1 MNVEYRLFNPTG
13 NITGL
18 VLTEVSVKDQ
28 PMVAKYILSKEI
40 TCEQVGFI
48 SGGIEGS
55 DITLRMAGGEFCGN
69 ATMSTAVLYC
79 MQIGLED
86 YQEKTVLVKV
96 IGTSGLIEVKVK
108 REGSEYLGTV
118 KMPKPIKIS
127 EELFSFEGHTY
138 KYPVVSFVGISHVIV
153 EDSMPIYMAENAIKL
168 WADKL
173 KVSGMGLMLVDS
185 DRKNLRPLV
194 YVNNPETL
202 IWESSCASGTTAT
215 GAYFSKKDNAP
226 VELSFRE
233 PGGILTIKVDENK
246 DLFLSGKVT
255 V

>member
-18 VLTEVSVKDQ
+18 VLTEVPVENQ
-28 PMVAKYILSKEI
+28 PMVAEYILNKEI
-40 TCEQVGFI
+40 TCEQVGFV
-48 SGGIEGS
+48 SEGREGS

-79 MQIGLED
+79 LETKLENGLE
-86 YQEKTVLVKV
+86 KKVMVKV
-96 IGTSGLIEVKVK
+96 VGTSGLIEVTV
-108 REGSEYLGTV
+108 RRDGNEYYGTV
-118 KMPKPIKIS
+118 KMPNPLKIS

-138 KYPVVSFVGISHVIV
+138 KYPVVSFLGISHVIV
-153 EDSMPIYMAENAIKL
+153 EESMPIYMAENAIKL

-173 KVSGMGLMLVDS
+173 KVSGIGLILVDEE
-185 DRKNLRPLV
+185 RKNLRPLV

-202 IWESSCASGTTAT
+202 IWESSCASGTTAA

-226 VELSFRE
+226 VELSFKE
-233 PGGILTIKVDENK
+233 PGGTLTVKSDKNG

-255 V
+255 I